1 MARWTEW
8 KKIAKGDQ
16 WYTDELNYEGPSCY
30 ELGIKRFWLLPI
42 QPVPVYAGETKNE
55 KKRLSQYSHK
65 NSHLYKIIKYHLTK
79 GYTLYYRA
87 QAKKTKEE
95 AKQMQDNLLDKF
107 TYPWNI
113 QLNVEEED

>member
-42 QPVPVYAGETKNE
+42 QPVPVYVGETKNE
-55 KKRLSQYSHK
+55 KKRISQ
-65 NSHLYKIIKYHLTK
+65 NVRGESHLSKRIKDYLER
-79 GYTLYYRA
+79 GFILSRSG
-87 QAKKTKEE
+87 
-95 AKQMQDNLLDKF
+95 
-107 TYPWNI
+107 
-113 QLNVEEED
+113 